1 MVPEEKIEKDD
12 IEDLLKV
19 LELLEKKS
27 NENEKELDA
36 HERMLNIMVGGQGEI
51 IFLEEEDGEKEE
63 LRGRAKKT
71 GMRLERTFLLIIKKV
86 NK

>member
-36 HERMLNIMVGGQGEI
+36 HKRM
-51 IFLEEEDGEKEE
+51 EK
-63 LRGRAKKT
+63 RK
-71 GMRLERTFLLIIKKV
+71 
-86 NK
+86 N